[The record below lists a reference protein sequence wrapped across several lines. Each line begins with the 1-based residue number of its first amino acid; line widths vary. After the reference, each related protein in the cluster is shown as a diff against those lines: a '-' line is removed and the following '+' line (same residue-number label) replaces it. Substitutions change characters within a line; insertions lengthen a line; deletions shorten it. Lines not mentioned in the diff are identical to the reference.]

1 MCCTVAEEDLFNKT
15 NFYLLLFLKFID
27 SLHLSSEGPKI
38 KVEIQVRKLQKITHD
53 RNMLWHTKLQTQAD
67 LQFSECPDKQSPL
80 ELRI

>member
-53 RNMLWHTKLQTQAD
+53 RNML
-67 LQFSECPDKQSPL
+67 
-80 ELRI
+80 